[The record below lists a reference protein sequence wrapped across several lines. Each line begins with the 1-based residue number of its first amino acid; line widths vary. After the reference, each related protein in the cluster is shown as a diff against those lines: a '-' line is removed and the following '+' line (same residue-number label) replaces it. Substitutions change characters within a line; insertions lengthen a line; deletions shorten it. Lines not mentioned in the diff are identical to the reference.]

1 MSNAFVDDQFSDH
14 VPLSPD
20 AETKAWIVFGTLFG
34 LITFAYWDML
44 YLTGSYWFDA
54 LYSHGWLI
62 PVIGGFLFWRLRKPL
77 TEVSANERWIGVGVM
92 VLFLVMRCI
101 SANFD
106 INPVIRL
113 SYVGVLLGAILLVG
127 GWKMFTWAG
136 PAIGFLVFMFPFPAL
151 IEKNV
156 LIGLQKIAT
165 IASTAVLQTFG
176 IGAVQDGNR
185 ILIDELELGVVDACS
200 GLRMLSV
207 FVAMCVALAI
217 LMDRPWWDRL
227 AVLLAAVPIALIS
240 NIVRIVLTA
249 ILYKSFG
256 MDNDTVNTLIHDGA
270 GFAMMF
276 IGMGLL
282 AVLFTVLSNLTIP
295 IEEDYSGFG
304 TAAG

>member
-14 VPLSPD
+14 VPLSPE
-20 AETKAWIVFGTLFG
+20 AETKAWIVFGG
-34 LITFAYWDML
+34 LVALISIAYWDML
-44 YLTGSYWFDA
+44 LLTGSYWFDA

-62 PVIGGFLFWRLRKPL
+62 PVIGAFLFWRLRKPL
-77 TEVSANERWIGVGVM
+77 TEVSAQERWIGVAAM
-92 VLFLVMRCI
+92 VFFLAIRCF
-101 SANFD
+101 AAKFD

-113 SYVGVLLGAILLVG
+113 SYVGVLLGAVMLVG
-127 GWKMFTWAG
+127 GFKMFTWAG
-136 PAIGFLVFMFPFPAL
+136 AAVAFLVFMFPFPSVM
-151 IEKNV
+151 ERKV
-156 LIGLQKIAT
+156 LLGLQKVAT

-176 IGAVQDGNR
+176 IGAVRDGNR

-227 AVLLAAVPIALIS
+227 AVLVAAVPIALIS

-249 ILYKSFG
+249 YLYKNFG
-256 MDNDTVNTLIHDGA
+256 MKNDTINVLIHDGA

-282 AVLFTVLSNLTIP
+282 AVLFSVLTKLTVP